1 MRYLILTLTILG
13 GLAAAVAPA
22 KADCRWEWN
31 GNSMQQICR

>member
-1 MRYLILTLTILG
+1 MKYLALTLVV
-13 GLAAAVAPA
+13 LASLATAIPA